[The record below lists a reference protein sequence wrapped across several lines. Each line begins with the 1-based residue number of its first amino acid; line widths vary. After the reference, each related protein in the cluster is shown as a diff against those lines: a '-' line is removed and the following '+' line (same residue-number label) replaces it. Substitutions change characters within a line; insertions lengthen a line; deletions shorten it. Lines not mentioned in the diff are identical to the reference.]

1 MKSTES
7 IDNFI
12 KAHLKE
18 SRLRHTYGVRDTAVH
33 LAKLY
38 GADPEKAEL
47 AALYHDSYRWLKG
60 DEMNACIKKRGSPG
74 RYMDKPSLAHSKIAA
89 IMIQRDFGEDD
100 PDIINA
106 VCYHT
111 TGREDMSLLEKIVY
125 LADAIEPNRD
135 YPAVAELRELAEKD
149 LDAACLASMKNTES
163 YVLSTGAEMDSDTT
177 AAIKYLET
185 ER

>member
-12 KAHLKE
+12 KANLKE
-18 SRLRHTYGVRDTAVH
+18 SRLIHTYGVRDTAVH

-60 DEMNACIKKRGSPG
+60 DEMNACIKKLGLPM
-74 RYMDKPSLAHSKIAA
+74 RYIDNPSLAHSKIAA
-89 IMIQRDFGEDD
+89 IMIQRDFGETD

-106 VCYHT
+106 VCFHT
-111 TGREDMSLLEKIVY
+111 TGRENMSLLEKIVY

-135 YPAVAELRELAEKD
+135 YPAVEEIRSLAEKD
-149 LDAACLASMKNTES
+149 LDAACLMSMKNTEN